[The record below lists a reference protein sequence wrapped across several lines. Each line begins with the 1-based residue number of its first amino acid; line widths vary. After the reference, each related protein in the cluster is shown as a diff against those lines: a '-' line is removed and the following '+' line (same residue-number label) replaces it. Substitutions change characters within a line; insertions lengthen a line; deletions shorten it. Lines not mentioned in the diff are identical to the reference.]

1 MTDQPDTPP
10 RPDLTPEEE
19 PQGEEQR
26 ERDPDDPRR
35 ETAND
40 PQQ

>member
-1 MTDQPDTPP
+1 MSDLPDTPP

-19 PQGEEQR
+19 QAGEEQLEDR
-26 ERDPDDPRR
+26 PDDPRR

-40 PQQ
+40 PEE